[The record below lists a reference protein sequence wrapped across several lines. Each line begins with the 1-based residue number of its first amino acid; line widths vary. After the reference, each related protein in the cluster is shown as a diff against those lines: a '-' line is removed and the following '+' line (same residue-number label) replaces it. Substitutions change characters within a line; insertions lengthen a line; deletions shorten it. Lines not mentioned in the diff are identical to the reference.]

1 MNWSIST
8 RALFLL
14 IGVTAL
20 SACQDT
26 QEIDRREYLLGRWEI
41 QEARRNGQATESLE
55 ELYFEFFQ
63 DGKMTTNLLGV
74 PETASYDLE
83 ENELR
88 QRDSQMDIDYQIE
101 ELTDSL
107 LVLTTNLRDYDFRFR
122 LHKRIQ
128 EE

>member
-20 SACQDT
+20 SACQDG
-26 QEIDRREYLLGRWEI
+26 QEIDRQEYLLGRWEI

-122 LHKRIQ
+122 LRKRIQ

>member
-8 RALFLL
+8 RVLFFF
-14 IGVTAL
+14 IGVAAL
-20 SACQDT
+20 SACQDS
-26 QEIDRREYLLGRWEI
+26 QEIDRQEYLLGRWEI
-41 QEARRNGQATESLE
+41 QEARRNGQATESLQ

-63 DGKMTTNLLGV
+63 DGKMTTNLLGAA
-74 PETASYDLE
+74 ETASYELE
-83 ENELR
+83 DGELR
-88 QRDSQMDIDYQIE
+88 QRDSQLDIDYRIE

-107 LVLTTNLRDYDFRFR
+107 LILTTNLRDYDFRFR